1 MSAAPSSLRPPSPAP
16 ALPIHSS
23 NGNRVAVPTRWRNAQ
38 VALIGLVA
46 ALAVYYNLFGFRSPL
61 GESGRAD
68 RIGLA
73 ENLGFVVLGALIWLC
88 TPTAATIALT
98 TWQEAIRRKWMV
110 GLLGFAIVLML
121 ISTFFTWMQ
130 QGEEKKFLSDFGVG
144 FTVIITLLMAIFL
157 GVGLIQPDIERR
169 TIFTIL
175 SKPVERSE
183 FLLGKYLGLCLTLLT
198 SLSAMSMMF
207 LLSYSIFYI
216 RREGLGEA
224 LAVAPGHPGLSFELG
239 NLARALLLHSG
250 ALLAMA
256 AVAMTLSLVLSNI
269 AAVVFS
275 FGIFFLGQGAAY
287 WEYLSSGE
295 RGSLAPSVSAII
307 KGIFLLVPRLDA
319 YDVRNRLVN
328 DMPIAFNYM
337 WKSFGTGLVYTAAI
351 LMIAQWIWSERE
363 F

>member
-1 MSAAPSSLRPPSPAP
+1 MSAAPSSLRPPSG
-16 ALPIHSS
+16 ALHSS
-23 NGNRVAVPTRWRNAQ
+23 PNPAERVLIPARWRSTQ
-38 VALIGLVA
+38 LALIGLVA
-46 ALAVYYNLFGFRSPL
+46 LLAIYYNLWGYRSPE
-61 GESGRAD
+61 GESGLAD
-68 RIGLA
+68 SRGLA
-73 ENLGFVVLGALIWLC
+73 DNLGFVVLGALIWLC

-98 TWQEAIRRKWMV
+98 TWQEAIRRRWMV

-157 GVGLIQPDIERR
+157 GVALIQPDIERR

-175 SKPVERSE
+175 SKPVERGE

-198 SLSAMSMMF
+198 SLAAMSLMF
-207 LLSYSIFYI
+207 LLSYSLFYI
-216 RREGLGEA
+216 RREGLADA
-224 LAVAPGHPGLSFELG
+224 LTVAPNHPGLAFELG
-239 NLARALLLHSG
+239 NLSRALLLHSG

-256 AVAMTLSLVLSNI
+256 AVALTLSLVLTNI

-287 WEYLSSGE
+287 WEYLTRGGQ
-295 RGSLAPSVSAII
+295 GSLAPSVSAFI
-307 KGIFLLVPRLDA
+307 KGVFLIVPRLDTF
-319 YDVRNRLVN
+319 DVRQRLVN

-337 WKSFGTGLVYTAAI
+337 WKSFGTGLLYTAAI
-351 LMIAQWIWSERE
+351 LMIAHWIWNERE